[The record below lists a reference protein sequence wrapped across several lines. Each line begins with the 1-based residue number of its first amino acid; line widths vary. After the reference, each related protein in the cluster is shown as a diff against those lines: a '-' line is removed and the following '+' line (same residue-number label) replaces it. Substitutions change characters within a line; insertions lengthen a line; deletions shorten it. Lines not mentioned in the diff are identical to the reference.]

1 MKFNQSQ
8 EYLKHPEAK
17 FNNAIRAGCLRNN
30 ETKRFRSVAYER
42 EISFYI

>member
-8 EYLKHPEAK
+8 EYLNQPEAK
-17 FNNAIRAGCLRNN
+17 CNNAIRAGVY
-30 ETKRFRSVAYER
+30 ETKRFCTVAYER